1 MKRLVVCA
9 LGLAFVLGAAPPRA
23 EARFLRSL
31 LTKLKPTPRLTSESR
46 DRQLRRL
53 LPRVDDP
60 QLQAVLDDPA
70 LVIYTDQEM
79 PKAYQVWDGQL
90 QGVHS
95 ASYNI
100 SANGSEP
107 FGNGNR
113 EFPWSGPAGTHR
125 THNVSSF
132 RFLWLPLDEHG
143 RRRPVV
149 WFRKHH
155 PGDSTTGYAWTF
167 PVGAIVGEV
176 LVMKSPQGHGHTFEL
191 RTRKREYAEWAVDVY
206 RPFPTPEALAE
217 RVKQLES
224 NWQEQPSLVKLV
236 SHLESRGPFRTA
248 TLVDSH
254 PQPAFRQR
262 AVVDELP
269 AIDNDKLVA
278 RLLSQTTFK
287 SCLGT
292 RWRET
297 QGTVVSSA
305 PTTRDNFHVIPAN
318 YDAGFVEVD
327 RQSCQRCH
335 DTVGQHVNRFDY
347 GRDWYGR
354 IRGSDGIFSFHPFE
368 PSSLSY
374 NGFGSSVRIRGEL
387 VSSGLLERFDAARHP
402 EKIYQELKR

>member
-9 LGLAFVLGAAPPRA
+9 FALALLGAAPPRA
-23 EARFLRSL
+23 EARLLRSL
-31 LTKLKPTPRLTSESR
+31 LNKLKPAPRLTTEAR
-46 DRQLRRL
+46 DRQFRRL
-53 LPRVDDP
+53 LPKVDDP

-70 LVIYTDQEM
+70 LLIYTDREM

-90 QGVHS
+90 QGVHA

-113 EFPWSGPAGTHR
+113 EFPWATPAGAHR
-125 THNVSSF
+125 TQNVSTF
-132 RFLWLPLDEHG
+132 RFLWLPVDAQGKRL
-143 RRRPVV
+143 PVV

-167 PVGAIVGEV
+167 PVGTIVGEV

-191 RTRKREYAEWAVDVY
+191 RIRKREHGEWAVDVF

-217 RVKQLES
+217 RIQELEPE
-224 NWQEQPSLVKLV
+224 WRQKPALAKLV
-236 SHLESRGPFRTA
+236 NHLGTKGPFRTA
-248 TLVDSH
+248 TLVDPH
-254 PQPAFRQR
+254 PQQTFRQQ
-262 AVVDELP
+262 AIVDELP
-269 AIDNDKLVA
+269 AIDDDQLVA
-278 RLLSQTTFK
+278 RLLGQTTFK

-292 RWRET
+292 RWREG
-297 QGTVVSSA
+297 QGSLITAA
-305 PTTRDNFHVIPAN
+305 PTTSDNFHIVPAN

-347 GRDWYGR
+347 SRDWYGR

-368 PSSLSY
+368 PVSLSY
-374 NGFGSSVRIRGEL
+374 NGFGNQVQMRSEL
-387 VSSGLLERFDAARHP
+387 VSSGLLERYDPARHS
-402 EKIYQELKR
+402 KQLYQELR

>member
-1 MKRLVVCA
+1 MKRLVVCVV
-9 LGLAFVLGAAPPRA
+9 GLAMVLGAAPRRA
-23 EARFLRSL
+23 EARLLRSL
-31 LTKLKPTPRLTSESR
+31 LNKLKPTPRLTTESR
-46 DRQLRRL
+46 ERQLRRL
-53 LPRVDDP
+53 LPKVDDP
-60 QLQAVLDDPA
+60 QLQSVLDDPG
-70 LVIYTDQEM
+70 LVIYTDREM

-90 QGVHS
+90 QGVHA

-100 SANGSEP
+100 SANDSEP

-125 THNVSSF
+125 TPNVTTF
-132 RFLWLPLDEHG
+132 RFLWLPRDDQG
-143 RRRPVV
+143 RRLPVV

-167 PVGAIVGEV
+167 PVGTIVGEV
-176 LVMKSPQGHGHTFEL
+176 LVMQSPLGHGHTFEL
-191 RTRKREYAEWAVDVY
+191 RVRKREYAEWAVDVY

-217 RVKQLES
+217 RIKQLETK
-224 NWQEQPSLVKLV
+224 WQEKPALVKLV
-236 SHLESRGPFRTA
+236 SHLESQGPFRTA

-254 PQPAFRQR
+254 PRQTFRQR

-269 AIDNDKLVA
+269 PIDDDKLVA
-278 RLLSQTTFK
+278 RLLDQTTFK

-292 RWRET
+292 RWREN
-297 QGTVVSSA
+297 QGAIVTSA
-305 PTTRDNFHVIPAN
+305 PTTRDSFHVVPAN

-335 DTVGQHVNRFDY
+335 ETVGQHVNRFDY

-368 PSSLSY
+368 PGSLSY
-374 NGFGSSVRIRGEL
+374 NGFGQPVQMRSEL
-387 VSSGLLERFDAARHP
+387 VSSGLLERYDPARHS
-402 EKIYQELKR
+402 KQLYQELK